1 MKTVLI
7 VLGALAALYLLN
19 DLIQIMIAYV
29 KRKSEIVEKAQ
40 RQVAGGSVRVPDYM
54 KRRPEGNASPNGRT
68 GSMETDGPKEKA
80 GVPEETLRM
89 AEGILERCGAVPTD
103 LNERNRELLGQRTT
117 YRYGDAYYRIDQAE
131 FDGKSFVILGCA
143 DNERFADIGLMEDV
157 EAMPPDLPEQ
167 EMEKILRGAME
178 AEDSVRE

>member
-19 DLIQIMIAYV
+19 DLIQLLIAYV
-29 KRKSEIVEKAQ
+29 KRKTEIRAKAA
-40 RQVAGGSVRVPDYM
+40 RQIANTGSRVPDYV
-54 KRRPEGNASPNGRT
+54 KRRPEGGVSPKGRADMDR
-68 GSMETDGPKEKA
+68 SEEKT

-103 LNERNRELLGQRTT
+103 LNRRNRELLGQRTT

-143 DNERFADIGLMEDV
+143 DNERYASIGLMEDV
-157 EAMPPDLPEQ
+157 EAIPPDLPEQ

-178 AEDSVRE
+178 AEDSVGE